1 MDYKFELSEQ
11 PAQATLSI
19 RTRTK
24 MENLPQVIGQAYH
37 AIFEYLNE
45 IKESPVGAPFTA
57 YYNLDMEDLDVE
69 MGFPVA
75 KPLTGRDNIK
85 PSTIPAGKQL
95 AYLYK
100 GSYQGMAP
108 IYEAMAQWMQEN
120 GYTPVGTAYEFYFNS
135 PEEVPE
141 SELLTRIMF
150 PLQG

>member
-1 MDYKFELSEQ
+1 VDYKFELSEQ

-24 MENLPQVIGQAYH
+24 MESLPQVIGQAYH

-75 KPLTGRDNIK
+75 KPLTGKDD
-85 PSTIPAGKQL
+85 T
-95 AYLYK
+95 
-100 GSYQGMAP
+100 
-108 IYEAMAQWMQEN
+108 
-120 GYTPVGTAYEFYFNS
+120 
-135 PEEVPE
+135 
-141 SELLTRIMF
+141 
-150 PLQG
+150 

>member
-1 MDYKFELSEQ
+1 MDYKFEVSEK
-11 PAQATLSI
+11 PAQPTLSI

-24 MENLPQVIGQAYH
+24 LADLPQVIGQAYG

-45 IKESPVGAPFTA
+45 IKETPAGAPFTA

-75 KPLTGRDNIK
+75 KQLAGKDSIK
-85 PSTIPAGKQL
+85 PGAIPAGKQL

-108 IYEAMAQWMQEN
+108 VYEAMAQWMQEN
-120 GYTPVGTAYEFYFNS
+120 GYTPVGTAYEFYFNT
-135 PEEVPE
+135 PGEIPE

-150 PLQG
+150 PLK